1 MKSRHAAREWAL
13 RMLYAHHFSDSPIA
27 TIYED
32 LLGKAPRDANLQ
44 FALRLAERT
53 VEHERDLDSHIK
65 RRAEKWDLSR
75 IAILDHLILRMAICE
90 FIFFEDIPMKVS
102 INEAIELAKKYSTEQ
117 SGRFVNGILDA
128 VGADLGQKTEKP

>member
-13 RMLYAHHFSDSPIA
+13 RFLYAQHFSDNPIA
-27 TIYED
+27 AIYED
-32 LLGKAPRDANLQ
+32 WLGKAPIDANLQ

-53 VEHERDLDSHIK
+53 VEHEQDLDSHIK
-65 RRAEKWDLSR
+65 RRAEKWDLTR

-90 FIFFEDIPMKVS
+90 FIFFDDIPMKVS
-102 INEAIELAKKYSTEQ
+102 INEAIELAKKYSTAQ

-128 VGADLGQKTEKP
+128 VGADLGQKAVKP

>member
-13 RMLYAHHFSDSPIA
+13 RFLYAHHFSGSPIES
-27 TIYED
+27 IYED
-32 LLGKAPRDANLQ
+32 LLAKAPRDANLQ
-44 FALRLAERT
+44 FSLRLAERT

-65 RRAEKWDLSR
+65 RRAEKWDLTR

-90 FIFFEDIPMKVS
+90 FIFFEDIPLKVS

-128 VGADLGQKTEKP
+128 VGADLGQKTAKP